1 MPEINASFHFLDA
14 KQRIGILRTKLISVR
29 RTPEKPSKVA
39 FRMDKSLLYFCSILV
54 EAFSIA
60 CCKIEFLKQKT
71 DDD

>member
-1 MPEINASFHFLDA
+1 MPEINEFSFLDA
-14 KQRIGILRTKLISVR
+14 KQRIGILRNQGFQSGHSWETV
-29 RTPEKPSKVA
+29 KVA

-60 CCKIEFLKQKT
+60 CCKIEFLKKKT